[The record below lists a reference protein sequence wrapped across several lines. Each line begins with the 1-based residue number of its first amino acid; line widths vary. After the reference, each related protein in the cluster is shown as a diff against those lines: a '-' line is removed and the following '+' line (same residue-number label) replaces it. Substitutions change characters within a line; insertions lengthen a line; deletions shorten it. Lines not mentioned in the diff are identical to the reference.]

1 MMKYFSL
8 VVTYEDQ
15 NGKEQKIETQMA
27 QSFEQLL
34 PALDQIRG
42 SLGQASAHYAV
53 KEYEMKEIGT
63 YEILEE
69 IDESV

>member
-1 MMKYFSL
+1 MKYFSL

>member
-1 MMKYFSL
+1 MKYFSL

-15 NGKEQKIETQMA
+15 NGKEQTIETQMA

-42 SLGQASAHYAV
+42 SLKQASAHYAV
-53 KEYEMKEIGT
+53 KEYELKEVGIH
-63 YEILEE
+63 EIFEA